1 VQLER
6 VRVGK
11 RVERVILT
19 WVGKENAE
27 LKETYRLIGGLHAV
41 GSTMLANEQAAWHE
55 QPSQTVFEHLEEA
68 DFWYE
73 SFQNWQSEFLSMGVL
88 IVLGIFLRQKGSP
101 ESKPVAAP
109 HHQTGR

>member
-27 LKETYRLIGGLHAV
+27 LKETSTFPPEPGRARVMRLG
-41 GSTMLANEQAAWHE
+41 ANGPIPAINAHPLEKVKSAIAKAHRAK
-55 QPSQTVFEHLEEA
+55 TRRLRGVFAL
-68 DFWYE
+68 
-73 SFQNWQSEFLSMGVL
+73 
-88 IVLGIFLRQKGSP
+88 
-101 ESKPVAAP
+101 
-109 HHQTGR
+109 